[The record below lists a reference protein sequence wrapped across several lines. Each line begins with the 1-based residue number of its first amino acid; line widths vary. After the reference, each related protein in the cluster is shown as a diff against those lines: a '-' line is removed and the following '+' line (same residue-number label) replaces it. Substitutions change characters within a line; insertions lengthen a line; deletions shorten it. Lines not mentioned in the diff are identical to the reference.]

1 MTLKAKV
8 YATAKIKSVT
18 KGRTPGANRFP
29 PSLNTP
35 GTPKS
40 ITKQA
45 NKMGLRSPRSGGW
58 GLMRLAKAPDA
69 RSPRN
74 SEPAQGKTPRPR
86 PELLRV
92 AVGSAPNT
100 TLAWKYQSR
109 RANLS
114 AKLMGEVGLLAR
126 CWAAAAERRTPG
138 SPEATANAGGS
149 GRLKSGTSTRT
160 SQEPWLGW

>member
-1 MTLKAKV
+1 MALKAKV
-8 YATAKIKSVT
+8 YPAAKIKSVT
-18 KGRTPGANRFP
+18 KGRTPGANRTP

-45 NKMGLRSPRSGGW
+45 TKMGLRSPRSGGW
-58 GLMRLAKAPDA
+58 GLTRLAKAPDA

-74 SEPAQGKTPRPR
+74 REPAQGKTPRPR
-86 PELLRV
+86 RGLSRV
-92 AVGSAPNT
+92 AAGSAPNT
-100 TLAWKYQSR
+100 TLVWKYQSR

-114 AKLMGEVGLLAR
+114 AKLMGEVGLPAR
-126 CWAAAAERRTPG
+126 CWAAEAERRAPG
-138 SPEATANAGGS
+138 SQGATANAGAS

-160 SQEPWLGW
+160 SHEPWLGW